1 MIAQLSSRAMRSTA
15 ASHLVLKRQV
25 YNATAHSGIIVTLNR
40 ETKGRKKMKNLKKM
54 KKEKGNALVSLI
66 TGIVALAALYF
77 VGMWILFIGVIAI
90 GWATA

>member
-1 MIAQLSSRAMRSTA
+1 
-15 ASHLVLKRQV
+15 
-25 YNATAHSGIIVTLNR
+25 
-40 ETKGRKKMKNLKKM
+40 MKNLKKM